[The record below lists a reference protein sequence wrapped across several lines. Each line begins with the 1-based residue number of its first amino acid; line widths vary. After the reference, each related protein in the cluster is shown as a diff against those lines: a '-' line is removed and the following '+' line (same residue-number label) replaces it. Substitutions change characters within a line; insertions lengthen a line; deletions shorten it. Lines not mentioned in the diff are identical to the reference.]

1 MMQKIVASSSTE
13 AELIA
18 ATSNAQDM
26 MYLKRLLELFVLKVA
41 LPMVL
46 ELYNQGAV
54 DLVNDLVWE
63 SKLGTWEQGSII
75 CKN

>member
-18 ATSNAQDM
+18 ATSNAHDM